1 MVGSFNEGNYR
12 FPLLKR
18 DKFVPIKKLGYNE
31 TTLVVLRI
39 PKLNHMNAKLKINR
53 PHIWRSASIK
63 KPSVFQGPRP
73 GEIDGKDYHFSTLA
87 EMEEMKEN
95 GEFIE
100 FAQFSGNMYGTSRK
114 AVQDILDNGEK
125 RAKLYFELLIMK

>member
-1 MVGSFNEGNYR
+1 MY
-12 FPLLKR
+12 
-18 DKFVPIKKLGYNE
+18 
-31 TTLVVLRI
+31 
-39 PKLNHMNAKLKINR
+39 
-53 PHIWRSASIK
+53 
-63 KPSVFQGPRP
+63 FQGPRP
-73 GEIDGKDYHFSTLA
+73 GEVDGKDYHFSTLA

-125 RAKLYFELLIMK
+125 PTGSSFSDSTLI